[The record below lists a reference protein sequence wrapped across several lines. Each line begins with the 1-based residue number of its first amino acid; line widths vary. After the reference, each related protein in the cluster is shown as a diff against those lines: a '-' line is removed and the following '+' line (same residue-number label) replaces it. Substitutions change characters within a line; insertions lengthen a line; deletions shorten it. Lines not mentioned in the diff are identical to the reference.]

1 MIEPAEQQWI
11 HTSAIKSEYR
21 NKRDRETERRKNSR
35 DVITLVIVHLSPS
48 CEENKR
54 QTFQISSASDR
65 VMKRRAWLFTRLNFP
80 FPLWHFHHSSSTN
93 ENIIKD
99 RKSNRRWE
107 NCQVKKESTR
117 QSANMKVVVLQ
128 EIRSPSLLLPH
139 FVKRNHN
146 NNNKNVS
153 ALLMMN
159 SLVVVRRDLFIY
171 AFCLYYSHPWM
182 AWTLEETSRWEGK
195 LVHVLF

>member
-107 NCQVKKESTR
+107 NCQVKKNQQGNRQTWKLLFFKRSGRRVFFFRILLRGTTTITTKMCLRYWWWTR
-117 QSANMKVVVLQ
+117 
-128 EIRSPSLLLPH
+128 
-139 FVKRNHN
+139 
-146 NNNKNVS
+146 
-153 ALLMMN
+153 
-159 SLVVVRRDLFIY
+159 
-171 AFCLYYSHPWM
+171 W
-182 AWTLEETSRWEGK
+182 
-195 LVHVLF
+195 